1 MSAETENIQAADKGK
16 LDEIV
21 EKDSRTGRSL
31 PRFWLWFTSGLGIGM
46 VLFYMWCAATPVD
59 TQYFLG
65 LYVMLTF
72 ILVFIN
78 YPFTTRPINSHNFY
92 VDAAIPFLAVG
103 MTVYFV
109 LHFLLGTGGAE
120 TAHSFN
126 IIYAVISVAVAVV
139 FFAPVKYWGYRGES
153 GIIALDLFLALVA
166 TFVVGY
172 FIIEYEAINYRMG
185 SETALDTAV
194 SVVGILVSLE
204 VARRVLG
211 WSMTIVGLV
220 FLSYAL
226 WGDLLDHVPILNAFA
241 HTGFALDR
249 ALNHIYFKQE
259 GVFGIM
265 ATVLVTYV
273 ILFIFFGAFL
283 KSSGAS
289 RFFLD
294 LPMALAGR
302 TVGGPAKVA
311 VMASGFFGSVSGS
324 AIANTVSTGAFT
336 IPLMKK
342 AGFRPHVAGAIE
354 PAASIGGMFMP
365 PIMGAG
371 GFIMAEMT
379 EIPYVDIML
388 MAIFPAVIYFLSV
401 FVMIH
406 FEAKRYGLVGIVEE
420 DAPTALDILKTQWY
434 LSFPLLVI
442 VVLMLMAFSPGMAAY
457 WAIIT
462 CVIVAWLDRDL
473 SKGLLETVRFVG
485 PAVAVFLPH
494 AIPGL
499 EVENPMVLIPLGVV
513 TWLILC
519 FLTKGANR
527 DQESGEM
534 DWADFLVTAIPSL
547 ILALGMVRYL
557 DNPPTAAFWA
567 FVAYALVSLA
577 VRDKGKRFQDITAPM
592 IEGAKNTLIIGATVG
607 VIGIIVGTIQLTGIG
622 LKFSQIII
630 DLSFGYLPLAIL
642 LIGLASL
649 VLGMGVPVTAAYLIT
664 AVLAVGAVSNMI
676 SQSMWGVSYQELQ
689 LPLGELLP
697 GDPERA
703 LLVGKVAWALIA
715 SHMIVYWFSQDSN
728 ITPPVCVAAYAGA
741 AIAGSDPWKT
751 GWTSFKFAKILYIG
765 PFLFAFSPAFLL
777 GGPEHIV
784 PWWQIIIS
792 WLTIILGTIAFGSLT
807 MGYFLCP
814 TNFVEW
820 AIAAFATAILF
831 FPDLLSS
838 WTPLSKLVVDFL
850 GIGLWVLIY
859 IMQKIRIKANPDL
872 TLPIHERK
880 EMKAA
885 AA

>member
-16 LDEIV
+16 LDQIV
-21 EKDSRTGRSL
+21 EKDSKTGRSL
-31 PRFWLWFTSGLGIGM
+31 SGFWRWFTSGIGIGM

-65 LYVMLTF
+65 FYVLVTYV
-72 ILVFIN
+72 LVFIN
-78 YPFTTRPINSHNFY
+78 YPFTNRPINSHNFY

-103 MTVYFV
+103 MSVYFA

-120 TAHSFN
+120 AAHGFN

-153 GIIALDLFLALVA
+153 GIIALDLFLALAA

-172 FIIEYEAINYRMG
+172 FIMEYEAINYRMG

-226 WGDLLDHVPILNAFA
+226 WGDLLHHIPILDAFA

-336 IPLMKK
+336 IPLMKR

-354 PAASIGGMFMP
+354 PSASIGGMFMP

-406 FEAKRYGLVGIVEE
+406 FEAKRYGLVGLLEE
-420 DAPTALDILKTQWY
+420 DAPTALDIIKTQWFM
-434 LSFPLLVI
+434 SFPLLAI

-457 WAIIT
+457 WAILT
-462 CVIVAWLDRDL
+462 CVIVSWLDKDMR
-473 SKGLLETVRFVG
+473 KGLLETLRMVG
-485 PAVAVFLPH
+485 PAVAVFLPY
-494 AIPGL
+494 AISGQ
-499 EVENPMVLIPLGVV
+499 EMENPLVLIPLGVAV
-513 TWLILC
+513 WLILL

-527 DQESGEM
+527 DQESGKM
-534 DWADFLVTAIPSL
+534 DWPDFLVTAIPSL

-557 DNPPTAAFWA
+557 DNPPNAAFWA
-567 FVAYALVSLA
+567 FVTYGLVSLA
-577 VRDKGKRFQDITAPM
+577 VRDKGKRFQELKAPM

-664 AVLAVGAVSNMI
+664 AVLAVGAVSDMI
-676 SQSMWGVSYQELQ
+676 SQSLWGVSFQELQ

-697 GDPERA
+697 DDPDRA
-703 LLVGKVAWALIA
+703 LILGKVTWALIA

-751 GWTSFKFAKILYIG
+751 GWTSFKFAKMLYIG

-784 PWWQIIIS
+784 PWWEVIIS
-792 WLTIILGTIAFGSLT
+792 WITIILGTIAFGSLT
-807 MGYFLCP
+807 MGYFMCP
-814 TNFVEW
+814 TNIFEW
-820 AIAAFATAILF
+820 IIAAFATAILF

-838 WTPLSKLVVDFL
+838 WTPLSKLVVDFI
-850 GIGLWVLIY
+850 GIGLWVLVY
-859 IMQKIRIKANPDL
+859 VMQKIRIKANPDL
-872 TLPIHERK
+872 TLPINERQQ
-880 EMKAA
+880 MKQAA
-885 AA
+885 A